1 MKQFAVLTA
10 CALFFCFLLTACT
23 GTGAGG
29 KTLAGSEA
37 FPLMSSSRPQTAVT
51 EMEKLGLDIEKFTT
65 VGWETEP
72 GILFGHKHALTK
84 EEQQQFI
91 ADLVLSEWRVKPD
104 EGPMEYDI
112 GTLLVAR
119 DDNGNLLSVHP
130 IADKYSYISIKMAG
144 QENEAFYLVPSEA
157 VDKLKAFRDVLEQNE
172 GPADMAGREIIPVSP
187 TPDAGL
193 YEKICRCLFPYLITQ
208 KNKGYTLFSDAAF
221 SDEDYRTFLDAM
233 ILQEH
238 MQDAV
243 KTQSEDDGQTISYF
257 SRDAY
262 EQWYADAYQDAPPVD
277 EAALSPVLVDGQE
290 CIPIPVLGMEGGYVE
305 TSYKIENATSEDGKI
320 YEIELLV
327 TSASLPQGRTL
338 KFTIKI
344 EGDCFTYLRVD

>member
-1 MKQFAVLTA
+1 MKQFAVLAA
-10 CALFFCFLLTACT
+10 CALFFCFLLAACT

-29 KTLAGSEA
+29 KTAAGSEA

-119 DDNGNLLSVHP
+119 DDNGSLLSVHP

-144 QENEAFYLVPSEA
+144 QENE
-157 VDKLKAFRDVLEQNE
+157 NG
-172 GPADMAGREIIPVSP
+172 GPGE
-187 TPDAGL
+187 
-193 YEKICRCLFPYLITQ
+193 
-208 KNKGYTLFSDAAF
+208 
-221 SDEDYRTFLDAM
+221 
-233 ILQEH
+233 
-238 MQDAV
+238 
-243 KTQSEDDGQTISYF
+243 
-257 SRDAY
+257 
-262 EQWYADAYQDAPPVD
+262 
-277 EAALSPVLVDGQE
+277 
-290 CIPIPVLGMEGGYVE
+290 
-305 TSYKIENATSEDGKI
+305 
-320 YEIELLV
+320 
-327 TSASLPQGRTL
+327 
-338 KFTIKI
+338 
-344 EGDCFTYLRVD
+344 